1 MCVTVSWLT
10 TPIHG
15 CAWGFLPHH
24 QQASSMHQLAVLQ
37 FSSALTLS
45 LRQRQVPPVKA
56 SGPHGYSLH
65 TCFRHQPQVQV
76 VTCASKQ
83 QLRFRAPR
91 FPLGFGGYA
100 RAARRTQSSIL
111 LAASLVMMAGQGSG
125 IAQWRMHR
133 ESMGK
138 GLELPPSLS
147 SIITCSPVRTFSKS
161 LPLGL
166 HGGFITENGLIKA
179 LAFGRRRHLQPLSPP

>member
-1 MCVTVSWLT
+1 ML
-10 TPIHG
+10 
-15 CAWGFLPHH
+15 L
-24 QQASSMHQLAVLQ
+24 
-37 FSSALTLS
+37 SALTLS

-56 SGPHGYSLH
+56 SGPRGYSLH
-65 TCFRHQPQVQV
+65 TRFGHQPQVQV
-76 VTCASKQ
+76 VTCASEQ

-100 RAARRTQSSIL
+100 RAARKTQSSTL
-111 LAASLVMMAGQGSG
+111 LAASLVVMAGQGSG
-125 IAQWRMHR
+125 TARWRMHR

-138 GLELPPSLS
+138 GLELPPSLL

-166 HGGFITENGLIKA
+166 HGDFITENGLIKA
-179 LAFGRRRHLQPLSPP
+179 LAFGSGCHLQHLSPPQSRGSYTVPSVPRLILPAAIPLLRKPPL